1 MKVCD
6 NCRKNVATVHLTEIK
21 KGQSE
26 EVHLCENCARE
37 LRVPH
42 KPPVSVN
49 DLLGA
54 FIEKPESEESVR
66 QPESAACDE
75 CGLTF
80 EEFRKNPRFGCAN
93 DYKVF
98 GRSLVKLL
106 EKIHGSSKYIGKVP
120 SFQDGQPVF
129 LRELVALR
137 QKLKKAIKEEAY
149 EEAASI
155 RDRIVELEELARTP
169 GQGAPDG
176 APKTRTRRGR
186 LNDQDKESS
195 E

>member
-6 NCRKNVATVHLTEIK
+6 NCKKSVATVHLTEIK

-37 LRVPH
+37 LHVPH
-42 KPPVSVN
+42 KPPVSVH

-54 FIEKPESEESVR
+54 FMEKPEAGVSSPPIEN
-66 QPESAACDE
+66 AICDE

-80 EEFRKNPRFGCAN
+80 DEFRKNPRFGCAN

-98 GRSLVKLL
+98 GRNLVSLL

-129 LRELVALR
+129 LRELVTLR
-137 QKLKKAIKEEAY
+137 QRLKEAIKEEAY
-149 EEAASI
+149 ERAASI
-155 RDRIVELEELARTP
+155 RDRISELEELA
-169 GQGAPDG
+169 GAPNVG
-176 APKTRTRRGR
+176 ALGKRTRPKGGPDR
-186 LNDQDKESS
+186 DKESS

>member
-26 EVHLCENCARE
+26 EVHLCEKCARE

-54 FIEKPESEESVR
+54 FMEKAESGESSSIPET
-66 QPESAACDE
+66 AACEE

-80 EEFRKNPRFGCAN
+80 DEFRKNPRFGCAN

-98 GRSLVKLL
+98 GRRLVVLL

-149 EEAASI
+149 EQAASI
-155 RDRIVELEELARTP
+155 RDRINELEELAGTP
-169 GQGAPDG
+169 NVGAPEN
-176 APKTRTRRGR
+176 RTRPRR
-186 LNDQDKESS
+186 RTDQDKESS

>member
-1 MKVCD
+1 MKLCD

-26 EVHLCENCARE
+26 EIHLCENCARD

-42 KPPVSVN
+42 KPPVSVH

-54 FIEKPESEESVR
+54 LVDKPSPEESPSV
-66 QPESAACDE
+66 PEDTMCEE

-93 DYKVF
+93 DYKIF
-98 GRSLVKLL
+98 GRSLVPLL

-129 LRELVALR
+129 LRELVTLR
-137 QKLKKAIKEEAY
+137 QKLKEAIKAEAY
-149 EEAASI
+149 EQAASI
-155 RDRIVELEELARTP
+155 RDRINELEELAGSPSSDLRKGASSKGKRKKG
-169 GQGAPDG
+169 GQDL
-176 APKTRTRRGR
+176 KE
-186 LNDQDKESS
+186 ESS

>member
-1 MKVCD
+1 MKLCD
-6 NCRKNVATVHLTEIK
+6 NCKKNVATVHLTEIK

-26 EVHLCENCARE
+26 EVHLCENCAKE

-42 KPPVSVN
+42 KPPVSVQ

-54 FIEKPESEESVR
+54 FMDKASGGE
-66 QPESAACDE
+66 AAPPDENAVCDE

-98 GRSLVKLL
+98 GRNLVPLL
-106 EKIHGSSKYIGKVP
+106 KKIHGSSKYIGKVP

-129 LRELVALR
+129 LRELVSLR
-137 QKLKKAIKEEAY
+137 QKLKEAIKSEAY
-149 EEAASI
+149 EQAASL
-155 RDRIVELEELARTP
+155 RDRIIELEELA
-169 GQGAPDG
+169 GAPSTEIPQKRKRRKG
-176 APKTRTRRGR
+176 GRGR
-186 LNDQDKESS
+186 DKESS